1 MSLLGYLAQEH
12 ILLPNQRKENDMD
25 KLKFVDGTIIDIEEG
40 ATLSEVTHIASNEA
54 NALYV
59 CGKVT
64 AENVASLQFLHG
76 EAVTGDYQNVV
87 IAAPT
92 TREDGEGETVVVRMH
107 FREKTDV
114 ELRLD
119 ALEEGQTVQDGAIE
133 DIGAVLSDMAEG

>member
-1 MSLLGYLAQEH
+1 
-12 ILLPNQRKENDMD
+12 MD
-25 KLKFVDGTIIDIEEG
+25 KLKFFDGTIIDIEEG
-40 ATLSEVTHIASNEA
+40 ASLGEVTHIATNEA
-54 NALYV
+54 NALFV

-64 AENVASLQFLHG
+64 AENVSHLEFFHG
-76 EAVTGDYQNVV
+76 ELLTGQYDNVI

-119 ALEEGQTVQDGAIE
+119 AMEEGQTVQDGAIE
-133 DIGAVLSDMAEG
+133 DIGAVLSDIVEG

>member
-1 MSLLGYLAQEH
+1 
-12 ILLPNQRKENDMD
+12 MD
-25 KLKFVDGTIIDIEEG
+25 KLKFMDGTIIDIEDG
-40 ATLSEVTHIASNEA
+40 ASLAEVTHIATNEA
-54 NALYV
+54 NALIV

-76 EAVTGDYQNVV
+76 EAVTGDYQNVI

-107 FREKTDV
+107 FREKTDLEIRV
-114 ELRLD
+114 D
-119 ALEEGQTVQDGAIE
+119 ALEESQTVQDGAIE

>member
-1 MSLLGYLAQEH
+1 
-12 ILLPNQRKENDMD
+12 MD
-25 KLKFVDGTIIDIEEG
+25 KLKFLDGTIIDIEEG
-40 ATLSEVTHIASNEA
+40 ATLSEVTHIATNEA
-54 NALYV
+54 NALFV

-76 EAVTGDYQNVV
+76 EAVTGDYQNVI

-92 TREDGEGETVVVRMH
+92 TREDGENGAVIVRMH

>member
-1 MSLLGYLAQEH
+1 
-12 ILLPNQRKENDMD
+12 MD
-25 KLKFVDGTIIDIEEG
+25 KLKFLDGTIIDIEEG
-40 ATLSEVTHIASNEA
+40 ASLSEVTHIATNEA
-54 NALYV
+54 NAIYV

-64 AENVASLQFLHG
+64 AENVEHLEFLHG
-76 EAVTGDYQNVV
+76 ELITGSYDHVI

-119 ALEEGQTVQDGAIE
+119 ALEESQDVQDGAIE
-133 DIGAVLSDMAEG
+133 DIGAVLSDIVEE

>member
-1 MSLLGYLAQEH
+1 
-12 ILLPNQRKENDMD
+12 MD
-25 KLKFVDGTIIDIEEG
+25 KLRLFDGTLIEIEDG
-40 ATLSEVTHIASNEA
+40 ASLAEVTHIAANEA
-54 NALYV
+54 AAILV
-59 CGKVT
+59 CEKIT
-64 AENVASLQFLHG
+64 PENVASLQFLHG

-92 TREDGEGETVVVRMH
+92 TREDGEDGAVIVRMH

>member
-1 MSLLGYLAQEH
+1 
-12 ILLPNQRKENDMD
+12 MD
-25 KLKFVDGTIIDIEEG
+25 KLKFLDGTIIDIEDG
-40 ATLSEVTHIASNEA
+40 ATLSDIMHIASNEA

-92 TREDGEGETVVVRMH
+92 TREDGEGETVIVRMH
-107 FREKTDV
+107 FREKTEL
-114 ELRLD
+114 ELRVD
-119 ALEEGQTVQDGAIE
+119 ALEESQEVQDGAIE

>member
-1 MSLLGYLAQEH
+1 
-12 ILLPNQRKENDMD
+12 MD
-25 KLKFVDGTIIDIEEG
+25 KLRFMDGTEIEIEEG
-40 ATLSEVTHIASNEA
+40 ASLGEVTHIATNEA
-54 NALYV
+54 NAMIV

-76 EAVTGDYQNVV
+76 DAVTGDYQNVV

-92 TREDGEGETVVVRMH
+92 TREDGEEGAVIVRMH

-133 DIGAVLSDMAEG
+133 DIGAVLSDLAEG

>member
-1 MSLLGYLAQEH
+1 
-12 ILLPNQRKENDMD
+12 MD
-25 KLKFVDGTIIDIEEG
+25 KLKFYDGTIINIEDGASLADI
-40 ATLSEVTHIASNEA
+40 THIASNEA

-64 AENVASLQFLHG
+64 AENVVTLQFLHG

-107 FREKTDV
+107 FREKNGL
-114 ELRLD
+114 ELRVD
-119 ALEEGQTVQDGAIE
+119 ALEESQEVQDGAIE
-133 DIGAVLSDMAEG
+133 DIGAVLSDIVEE

>member
-1 MSLLGYLAQEH
+1 
-12 ILLPNQRKENDMD
+12 MD
-25 KLKFVDGTIIDIEEG
+25 KLKFVDGTIIDIEDG
-40 ATLSEVTHIASNEA
+40 ASLSDITHIATNEA
-54 NALYV
+54 NAMFV
-59 CGKVT
+59 CGKVVPG
-64 AENVASLQFLHG
+64 NVEHLEFFHG
-76 EAVTGDYQNVV
+76 ELLTGQYDNVI

-92 TREDGEGETVVVRMH
+92 TREDGEEGAVIVRMH

>member
-1 MSLLGYLAQEH
+1 
-12 ILLPNQRKENDMD
+12 MD
-25 KLKFVDGTIIDIEEG
+25 KLKFVDGTIIDIEDG
-40 ATLSEVTHIASNEA
+40 ATLSDVTHIATNEA
-54 NALYV
+54 NAMYV

-92 TREDGEGETVVVRMH
+92 TREDGEEGAVIVRMH

-119 ALEEGQTVQDGAIE
+119 ALEKGQTVQDGAIE
-133 DIGAVLSDMAEG
+133 DIGAVLSDIVEE

>member
-1 MSLLGYLAQEH
+1 
-12 ILLPNQRKENDMD
+12 MD
-25 KLKFVDGTIIDIEEG
+25 KLKFVDGTIIDIEDG
-40 ATLSEVTHIASNEA
+40 ATLSDITHIATNEA

-76 EAVTGDYQNVV
+76 EAVTGDYQNVI

-92 TREDGEGETVVVRMH
+92 TREDGEGETVIVRMH
-107 FREKTDV
+107 FREKTDL
-114 ELRLD
+114 ELRVD
-119 ALEEGQTVQDGAIE
+119 ALEESQEVQDGAIE

>member
-1 MSLLGYLAQEH
+1 
-12 ILLPNQRKENDMD
+12 MD
-25 KLKFVDGTIIDIEEG
+25 KLKFMDDTIIDIEEG
-40 ATLSEVTHIASNEA
+40 ASLSEVTHIATNEA
-54 NALYV
+54 NAMYV

-64 AENVASLQFLHG
+64 AENVSTLQFLHG
-76 EAVTGDYQNVV
+76 EAVTGDYQNVI

-92 TREDGEGETVVVRMH
+92 TREDGDEGAVIVRMH

>member
-1 MSLLGYLAQEH
+1 
-12 ILLPNQRKENDMD
+12 MD
-25 KLKFVDGTIIDIEEG
+25 KLKFTDGTIIDIEDG
-40 ATLSEVTHIASNEA
+40 ATLGEVTHIASNEA
-54 NALYV
+54 NALFV

-64 AENVASLQFLHG
+64 AENVITLQFLHG
-76 EAVTGDYQNVV
+76 DAVTGDYQNVI

-92 TREDGEGETVVVRMH
+92 TREDGEGETVIVRMH